1 MKQVTKVFA
10 PHLYLIAMMFLLSSF
25 VAATLFSPV
34 LLVISGLLAIVCAYC
49 CYATRNNNKL
59 SPKKELILEIVLLIA
74 LILLL
79 VVTVIA
85 TNTTDNSVLT
95 TPRILL
101 WGISVLCLIFKD
113 FWGIENRQTI
123 SVNYG
128 KALRIWVWKN
138 PEKFF
143 VKKKSKCAI
152 KVIGKHTVEI
162 TPIETYEPI
171 LVRYKDMSF
180 LLKVM

>member
-10 PHLYLIAMMFLLSSF
+10 PHLYLIAMMFLLASF
-25 VAATLFSPV
+25 VLATLFSPV
-34 LLVISGLLAIVCAYC
+34 LLVISISLAIVCEYC

-59 SPKKELILEIVLLIA
+59 SPKNELILEIVLLVS
-74 LILLL
+74 LVLLM
-79 VVTVIA
+79 VVTIIA

-95 TPRILL
+95 TPRIIL
-101 WGISVLCLIFKD
+101 WVISILCLIFKD
-113 FWGIENRQTI
+113 IWGIENKQTI
-123 SVNYG
+123 SVNYC
-128 KALRIWVWKN
+128 KALRVWVWKN

-143 VKKKSKCAI
+143 TKKKSKCAI

-162 TPIETYEPI
+162 TPIEIYEPI
-171 LVRYKDMSF
+171 IIRYKDMSF

>member
-1 MKQVTKVFA
+1 MTKVFA
-10 PHLYLIAMMFLLSSF
+10 PHLYFIAMMFLLASF
-25 VAATLFSPV
+25 VAASLFSPV
-34 LLVISGLLAIVCAYC
+34 LLVISISLAIVCAYC
-49 CYATRNNNKL
+49 YYATRNNKKL
-59 SPKKELILEIVLLIA
+59 SPKKELILEIVLIIA
-74 LILLL
+74 LVLLL

-95 TPRILL
+95 TPRIIL
-101 WGISVLCLIFKD
+101 WVISVLCLIFKD
-113 FWGIENRQTI
+113 IWGIENRQTI

-143 VKKKSKCAI
+143 VKNKSKCAI

-162 TPIETYEPI
+162 TPIEIYEPI